1 MKHAVV
7 LFTFIYYYAQDAVFI
22 LNLLPNNLFHVGLK
36 VRLSKIFKTLSY
48 IKEIKLLHNFLD
60 EF

>member
-1 MKHAVV
+1 MKHAVA

-36 VRLSKIFKTLSY
+36 VRLS
-48 IKEIKLLHNFLD
+48 
-60 EF
+60 